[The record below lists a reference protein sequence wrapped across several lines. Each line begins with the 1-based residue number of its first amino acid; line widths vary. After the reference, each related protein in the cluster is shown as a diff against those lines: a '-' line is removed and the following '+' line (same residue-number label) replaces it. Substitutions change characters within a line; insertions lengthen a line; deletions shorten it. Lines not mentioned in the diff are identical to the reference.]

1 MSIARLVATTQD
13 KREVVRN
20 EAILL
25 LVGLTD
31 GNADIQKLVAFEN
44 AFEVLF
50 DIIAQEEG
58 VSGGIV
64 VHDCLQLLSNLLRFN
79 PSNQTF
85 FRETRCVPRLCELL
99 QIDVR
104 ESWPSHR
111 IQNVKAVLSVSKWF
125 SPRVPSGKQVILLNL
140 CACLICLEHAKYR
153 IWFAR

>member
-1 MSIARLVATTQD
+1 MSIARLVASTQD

-79 PSNQTF
+79 TSNQTF
-85 FRETRCVPRLCELL
+85 FRETRCVTRLCQLL

-104 ESWPSHR
+104 ESWPPHR

-125 SPRVPSGKQVILLNL
+125 SPKAPSGKQVT
-140 CACLICLEHAKYR
+140 
-153 IWFAR
+153 